1 MEIPMKL
8 NTLTLLAGLA
18 LVACGGDTDET
29 TNTGTTGTTGT
40 TVTTTDADGDGI
52 SNTEEKEL
60 GLDMNNADTDGD
72 GISDPDEIA
81 LGSDAANKFSW
92 PDRVWPDNR
101 PAAEAD
107 GLTFTTYGYDE
118 VFPNLSGNDYFGNNF
133 ELWQLYGSI
142 ILVDFSAGWCGPCND
157 VAAEAQDFWNERR
170 DDGFVIFHAMSDGW
184 GYPSDA
190 DTTFITEWSD
200 AFGLGFPVVGEGDVN
215 TVSSALYNAGLNE
228 GYIPYFVLLNS
239 DMTIDSQYIGGG
251 QDAAIGAR
259 VDELM
264 NK

>member
-1 MEIPMKL
+1 MKI

-18 LVACGGDTDET
+18 LVACGGETDET
-29 TNTGTTGTTGT
+29 TGTTGTTGT
-40 TVTTTDADGDGI
+40 TSTPPDDDGDGI
-52 SNTEEKEL
+52 SNTEEKKL

-72 GISDPDEIA
+72 GISDGDEIA
-81 LGSDAANKFSW
+81 QGSDAANKFSW
-92 PDRVWPDNR
+92 PDRAWPDNR
-101 PAAEAD
+101 PTAEAD
-107 GLTFTTYGYDE
+107 GLTFTGYGYDE
-118 VFPNLSGNDYFGNNF
+118 VFPNLAGNDYFGNEF

-142 ILVDFSAGWCGPCND
+142 ILIDFSAGWCPPCND
-157 VAAEAQDFWNERR
+157 VASEAQAFWDERR
-170 DDGFVIFHAMSDGW
+170 EEGFVIFHAMSDGW

-200 AFGLGFPVVGEGDVN
+200 TFGLGFPVVGEGDVG
-215 TVSSALYNAGLNE
+215 TVYGGLRNAGFNPK
-228 GYIPYFVLLNS
+228 GYIPFFILLDK
-239 DMTIDSQYIGGG
+239 DMTIDTEYIGGG